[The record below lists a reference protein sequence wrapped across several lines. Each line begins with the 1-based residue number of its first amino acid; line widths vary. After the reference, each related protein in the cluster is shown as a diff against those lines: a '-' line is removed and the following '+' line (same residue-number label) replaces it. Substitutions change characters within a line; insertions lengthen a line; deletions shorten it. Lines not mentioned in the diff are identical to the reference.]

1 MKLQRLAA
9 LVAAGLVGLAA
20 CSPSSSESTTP
31 STQPSASNSATQV
44 TDARGTVD
52 VPANP
57 QHIVATD
64 NRIFQTLQAWDVKL
78 VAAPKKLISSN
89 NPYKNDDSIVDLG
102 NHREP
107 DLEAIV
113 ATKPDLILN
122 GQRFAQH
129 YDAIK
134 KLTPDAALVDT
145 DISPDKPLDEELKR
159 QTTLLGDIFG
169 KQNEAKQLNADLDAA
184 IKRVKD
190 ANKSSE
196 KFMAVITS
204 GGEINY
210 AAPGKG
216 RTLGPVFKV
225 LGLTPALETDGSSD
239 HTGDDISVEAIAQ
252 SNPDWI
258 LVMDRDAAVSANN
271 GEKYTPANELLKESA
286 ALKNVTAVKKNQ
298 IVYMP
303 QDTYLDESIQTYTK
317 YFNELADAMEK
328 A

>member
-1 MKLQRLAA
+1 MNLQRLAA
-9 LVAAGLVGLAA
+9 LVAAALVGLAA
-20 CSPSSSESTTP
+20 CSPSSNDPTAE
-31 STQPSASNSATQV
+31 PSAAGKTTQV

-52 VPANP
+52 VPSSP
-57 QHIVATD
+57 QHVVATD

-78 VAAPKKLISSN
+78 VAAPKKLIPSSN
-89 NPYKNDDSIVDLG
+89 AYKKDDAIVDLG

-107 DLEAIV
+107 NLEAIV
-113 ATKPDLILN
+113 ATKPDLVLN

-169 KQNEAKQLNADLDAA
+169 KQAEAKQLNADLDAA

-190 ANKSSE
+190 ANKSE

-225 LGLTPALETDGSSD
+225 LGLTPALETDGSTD

-258 LVMDRDAAVSANN
+258 LVMDRDAAVSANK

-303 QDTYLDESIQTYTK
+303 QDTYIDESIQTYTQF
-317 YFNELADAMEK
+317 FNDLADAMEQ

>member
-20 CSPSSSESTTP
+20 CSPSSNEGTTSSTE
-31 STQPSASNSATQV
+31 PSAAGNTTQV

-52 VPANP
+52 VPASP
-57 QHIVATD
+57 QHVVATD

-78 VAAPKKLISSN
+78 AAAPKKLIPGS
-89 NPYKNDDSIVDLG
+89 NPYKKDDAIVDLG

-107 DLEAIV
+107 NLEAIV

-169 KQNEAKQLNADLDAA
+169 KQDEAKQLIADFDAA

-190 ANKSSE
+190 VNTSD

-216 RTLGPVFKV
+216 RTLGPVFEI
-225 LGLTPALETDGSSD
+225 LGLTPALETNGSSD

-258 LVMDRDAAVSANN
+258 LVMDRDAAVSANK
-271 GEKYTPANELLKESA
+271 GEKYTPANELLKDSA

-317 YFNELADAMEK
+317 YFNELADAMAK

>member
-20 CSPSSSESTTP
+20 CSPSSNEGTTSSTE
-31 STQPSASNSATQV
+31 PSAAGNTTQV

-52 VPANP
+52 VPASP
-57 QHIVATD
+57 QHVVATD
-64 NRIFQTLQAWDVKL
+64 NRIFHTLQAWDVKL
-78 VAAPKKLISSN
+78 VAAPKKLIPGSN
-89 NPYKNDDSIVDLG
+89 AYKKDDAVVDLG

-107 DLEAIV
+107 NLEAIV

-169 KQNEAKQLNADLDAA
+169 KQDEAKQLVADFDAA
-184 IKRVKD
+184 VKRVNDMKTSD
-190 ANKSSE
+190 

-216 RTLGPVFKV
+216 RTLGPVFEI

-271 GEKYTPANELLKESA
+271 GEKYTPASELLKDSA

-303 QDTYLDESIQTYTK
+303 KDTYIDESIQTYTQF
-317 YFNELADAMEK
+317 FNDLADAMEK